1 MHQFFS
7 SRKSST
13 PGSAA
18 QPASERDTL
27 VSAEQPVSQL
37 QSLKDVQQW
46 LATDC
51 VTLDTTE
58 IRRLRHAV
66 EILANA
72 KPKKED
78 IRLLQKPDNWN
89 VTQTIKKKPKALP
102 DVIEEL
108 RVKVVE
114 TARKVQRQLMASA
127 PSGSGSAGQP
137 ASNID

>member
-1 MHQFFS
+1 MHQFFP

-27 VSAEQPVSQL
+27 GSAEQPAGSAGQPASSIGSAAQPASERDTLVSAERPVSQL
-37 QSLKDVQQW
+37 QSLKDVQKW

-66 EILANA
+66 QILANA

-78 IRLLQKPDNWN
+78 IRLLQQPSNWN
-89 VTQTIKKKPKALP
+89 VHKRSKKNPNLCQT
-102 DVIEEL
+102 
-108 RVKVVE
+108 
-114 TARKVQRQLMASA
+114 
-127 PSGSGSAGQP
+127 
-137 ASNID
+137 

>member
-37 QSLKDVQQW
+37 QSLKDVQKW

-66 EILANA
+66 QILANA
-72 KPKKED
+72 KPKQED
-78 IRLLQKPDNWN
+78 IRLLQKLSNWN
-89 VTQTIKKKPKALP
+89 VTQTIKKKTQTSARRDRRAESQGGRDSAKGA
-102 DVIEEL
+102 
-108 RVKVVE
+108 K
-114 TARKVQRQLMASA
+114 TAYGERTKWQWQC
-127 PSGSGSAGQP
+127 
-137 ASNID
+137 